1 MLHDVL
7 GIALIGMGALTMV
20 ARVMA
25 RAAELQRRGSQ
36 QSLRLAADGA
46 HSDPSRL
53 GRRS

>member
-7 GIALIGMGALTMV
+7 GIALIGVGALTMV

-46 HSDPSRL
+46 HSDPARL